1 VDPGAPKLKTF
12 AIVFTYLTDIP
23 DVAIKK
29 DEYIVIA
36 GGIITLECT
45 VTSFPEVDDVVW
57 LRNTSGSTEQIKA
70 EIIIKEKKITNILL
84 NSLQLIRKY

>member
-1 VDPGAPKLKTF
+1 MFSILIT
-12 AIVFTYLTDIP
+12 
-23 DVAIKK
+23 IKEK
-29 DEYIVIA
+29 KITNI

-70 EIIIKEKKITNILL
+70 DGIKFSGSNSTSPSLTISSADLALEIPK
-84 NSLQLIRKY
+84 R